1 MTESDGYIL
10 IALMVLPLIT
20 AVGLMLVPS
29 KERSA
34 IVGITAISSLALFI
48 MSVYVFA
55 AYSFEGDTYQGVLSY
70 PGLKTLVCLGTL
82 VYRSR
87 LALMES
93 PRHWYYLPG

>member
-70 PGLKTLVCLGTL
+70 PWIENVGLLGDAGISLKVGTVSYTHLTLPTK
-82 VYRSR
+82 
-87 LALMES
+87 A
-93 PRHWYYLPG
+93 